1 MPGRN
6 GEETARFKR
15 LGIARPAHLVPGS
28 TIETLPVHRCAW
40 IRTPL
45 AVTGLVLARP
55 GGVCHP
61 CQVGACALLMAFAAQ
76 LMVARVM
83 KSRQGELLLPA
94 GLEVKVAAS
103 LLGLFL
109 GALILLFPFTP

>member
-1 MPGRN
+1 
-6 GEETARFKR
+6 
-15 LGIARPAHLVPGS
+15 
-28 TIETLPVHRCAW
+28 
-40 IRTPL
+40 
-45 AVTGLVLARP
+45 
-55 GGVCHP
+55 
-61 CQVGACALLMAFAAQ
+61 MAFAAQ

-109 GALILLFPFTP
+109 GALILLFPFTPWRDRQLDASNSSSPRGYRETTLRRVAGGVTADAVVSA